1 MVYVR
6 FKETQSWENRLP
18 GYLFGIWRFGDYFC
32 FFDSRLSKKQD
43 IGRNWGLGKG
53 SEVERP
59 SEEVAGQVL
68 NTVLDLG
75 INLIDTASAYHAS
88 EQRIGKFIAQ
98 RRKEYLLASRCGE
111 HSNEPPKALGVGEP
125 CEHTY
130 YDFSYKAVKDSIDQ
144 SLSLLKTD
152 CIDLMQIHFGPN
164 PEKVLD
170 DGETVAAMKD
180 AQEEGKIK
188 LLGASTGGDIA
199 RRCIASGDFDV
210 MQLDYSLL
218 SRRDEVLVNLCGQQG
233 IGVLIRGGLAYGRLT
248 PRVVPHLNEL
258 EPNTRAKI
266 TAWLNL
272 VDGDPDLLIALALK
286 FLYRNPNV
294 TSVLAGS
301 KNIEHIKKNIQLLHL
316 SMDES
321 LLEQAI
327 QVG

>member
-1 MVYVR
+1 MLDLEKR
-6 FKETQSWENRLP
+6 NLGKT
-18 GYLFGIWRFGDYFC
+18 GYQATFLGFGA
-32 FFDSRLSKKQD
+32 LE

-88 EQRIGKFIAQ
+88 EQRIGKFIAH
-98 RRKEYLLASRCGE
+98 RRKEYILASKCGE
-111 HSNEPPKALGVGEP
+111 HSNEP
-125 CEHTY
+125 HTY

-164 PEKVLD
+164 PGKVLD

-180 AQEEGKIK
+180 AQQEGKIK

-199 RRCIASGDFDV
+199 RRCIESGDFDV

-218 SRRDEVLVNLCGQQG
+218 SRRDEVLVNLCGERG

-248 PRVVPHLNEL
+248 PRVVPHLTEL

-266 TAWLNL
+266 TVLFNL
-272 VDGDPDLLIALALK
+272 VDGEPDLLIALALK

-321 LLEQAI
+321 LIEQAI
-327 QVG
+327 QVGC